1 MRGASPVDHNLG
13 GVHISGAECITHESM
28 IKEAAL
34 NLIHRALNHPKGKS
48 DFINISIQKIHE
60 HTQINYIPPLPITT
74 LDKNENELYPNLIL
88 EKIGFSKD
96 KIQKTLNTLLNL
108 KNLKG
113 ALIISFDD
121 FFEFRD
127 NIVRCTNMDYDISIK
142 NELNDFLIKNNFNG
156 KYLKEA
162 LCLSSKICNE
172 PNVLCEV
179 CISDDKNYTT
189 GYISSKSF
197 GYVRIENFKPINHD
211 FGGRIIFIKDKLK
224 LNSTIEYLKNSVVLI
239 NSIPKIN
246 SNCWWKNV

>member
-28 IKEAAL
+28 IKEEAL

-60 HTQINYIPPLPITT
+60 HTQINYIPPLTITT

-88 EKIGFSKD
+88 EKLGFSKD

-142 NELNDFLIKNNFNG
+142 N
-156 KYLKEA
+156 
-162 LCLSSKICNE
+162 
-172 PNVLCEV
+172 
-179 CISDDKNYTT
+179 
-189 GYISSKSF
+189 
-197 GYVRIENFKPINHD
+197 
-211 FGGRIIFIKDKLK
+211 
-224 LNSTIEYLKNSVVLI
+224 
-239 NSIPKIN
+239 
-246 SNCWWKNV
+246 